1 MGKPTLKNVTLPHGV
16 WTNLY
21 TAISQVK
28 GSAVAPGTP
37 IGVSLVQRG
46 HLQLNVGAA
55 APTADSGY
63 ELIRDFEYSQNE
75 QGDLGFWAMPPFG
88 DVTVNL
94 KEV

>member
-1 MGKPTLKNVTLPHGV
+1 MGKPTLNNVTLPQGV

-37 IGVSLVQRG
+37 IGVRLVQRG
-46 HLQLNVGAA
+46 HLQLNVGATQ
-55 APTADSGY
+55 PTADSGY
-63 ELIRDFEYSQNE
+63 EPLRDFEYSENE
-75 QGDLGFWAMPPFG
+75 QGDPGFWAMPPFG